1 MVVNISNQQTELHFQ
16 MSDIPSTSLHG
27 KQSSEVKKKK
37 WRDFVKTMV
46 HEIVTHPQP
55 DFALS
60 LAFELGPG
68 VGDLFEEYLVEQ
80 SSAHKTS
87 KEKVQFDLILQSLQ
101 IITLTGISFVEAVE
115 VC

>member
-1 MVVNISNQQTELHFQ
+1 MLVITSFQTQLPFQ
-16 MSDIPSTSLHG
+16 MSD
-27 KQSSEVKKKK
+27 KRKK

-46 HEIVTHPQP
+46 HEIVRHPQT

-68 VGDLFEEYLVEQ
+68 EGDLFEEYLVEQ

-87 KEKVQFDLILQSLQ
+87 KEKVQFDTILQ
-101 IITLTGISFVEAVE
+101 IITLTGLSFDEAVE
-115 VC
+115 VRRGQKCH

>member
-1 MVVNISNQQTELHFQ
+1 M
-16 MSDIPSTSLHG
+16 
-27 KQSSEVKKKK
+27 
-37 WRDFVKTMV
+37 KTMV
-46 HEIVTHPQP
+46 HEIVRHPQT

-87 KEKVQFDLILQSLQ
+87 KEKVQFDLILQ
-101 IITLTGISFVEAVE
+101 IITLTGLSFVETVE
-115 VC
+115 VYRGQKCHQKQDA